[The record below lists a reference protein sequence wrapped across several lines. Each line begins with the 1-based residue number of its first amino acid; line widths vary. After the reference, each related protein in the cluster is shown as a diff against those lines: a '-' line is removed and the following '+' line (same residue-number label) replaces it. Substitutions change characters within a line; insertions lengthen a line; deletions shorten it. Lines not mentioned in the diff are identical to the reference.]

1 MRLESPLEVLKFILL
16 PHIPDQYRGEPN
28 SIHTQDKE
36 WKDMVTQQTQS
47 SFPLGDLVSQ
57 ENWSKINL
65 VG

>member
-1 MRLESPLEVLKFILL
+1 MQNESSASPTEVGLYI
-16 PHIPDQYRGEPN
+16 N
-28 SIHTQDKE
+28 HTQDKE